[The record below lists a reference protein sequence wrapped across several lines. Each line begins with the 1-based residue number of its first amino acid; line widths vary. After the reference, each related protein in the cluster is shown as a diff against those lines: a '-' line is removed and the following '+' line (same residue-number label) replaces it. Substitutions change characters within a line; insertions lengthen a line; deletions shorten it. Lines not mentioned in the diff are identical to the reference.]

1 MKYTVEEYREALQR
15 HDWFYD
21 CSEDPSVF
29 RRGNEERQELYNM
42 RYKLDKDYKIWNELA
57 PRIYHISDEVSH
69 GVS

>member
-1 MKYTVEEYREALQR
+1 MDYTVEQYRKALLG

-29 RRGNEERQELYNM
+29 RRGNEERKELDNM

-57 PRIYHISDEVSH
+57 PRIYHMSDEDIHEVS
-69 GVS
+69 